1 MSIYGN
7 FSGENKSVQPDDSN
21 ENEKVKLA
29 NERQNNTA
37 RGTKTLQID
46 TNKNATEIY
55 SAMVKMLLVYDH
67 SVDKSRFQ
75 NFCLFLVK
83 NTNHEESLKV
93 STIDFFISLSFH

>member
-1 MSIYGN
+1 MGIYGN
-7 FSGENKSVQPDDSN
+7 FSDENNSLQPGDSN
-21 ENEKVKLA
+21 ENEQVKLA
-29 NERQNNTA
+29 NEKHNNKAKST
-37 RGTKTLQID
+37 TTLQID

-83 NTNHEESLKV
+83 NTSHEESLKV
-93 STIDFFISLSFH
+93 SKVWYFISLFFI